1 MFNWFEQR
9 RARERQMFDF
19 MAGTHN
25 NIHAIRRTIEGGVS
39 ELGRGLIEL
48 AKIEN
53 ERLDR
58 LKKRG
63 ETGAILEER
72 EGSTCSTITDLQQ
85 RVARL
90 ELERPGVSS
99 LIPTEPVQYHAH
111 ANLEKRLATL
121 EQALWPTTVTTP
133 NTDAKQE

>member
-1 MFNWFEQR
+1 MNLIKWLLTLPTR
-9 RARERQMFDF
+9 DKVRD
-19 MAGTHN
+19 
-25 NIHAIRRTIEGGVS
+25 NIQIEMNQNIFAIAYSLHDLVDLGKRS
-39 ELGRGLIEL
+39 ETLG
-48 AKIEN
+48 AV
-53 ERLDR
+53 
-58 LKKRG
+58 
-63 ETGAILEER
+63 LEER

-90 ELERPGVSS
+90 ELERPGVSG

-133 NTDAKQE
+133 NTDVKQE

>member
-1 MFNWFEQR
+1 
-9 RARERQMFDF
+9 MFDF

-25 NIHAIRRTIEGGVS
+25 NIHAIRRTIENERLV
-39 ELGRGLIEL
+39 GRGLIEL

>member
-25 NIHAIRRTIEGGVS
+25 NIHAIRRAI
-39 ELGRGLIEL
+39 
-48 AKIEN
+48 

-58 LKKRG
+58 EKRG
-63 ETGAILEER
+63 ERLGAVLEER
-72 EGSTCSTITDLQQ
+72 ESGGYVGMSN
-85 RVARL
+85 
-90 ELERPGVSS
+90 
-99 LIPTEPVQYHAH
+99 LIHTEPVQYHTH
-111 ANLEKRLATL
+111 ANLEKRLKAL

-133 NTDAKQE
+133 NTDVKQE

>member
-1 MFNWFEQR
+1 MNLIKWLLTLPIRDNVRDKIQIEMNQ
-9 RARERQMFDF
+9 
-19 MAGTHN
+19 
-25 NIHAIRRTIEGGVS
+25 NIFAIAYSLHDLVDLGKRS
-39 ELGRGLIEL
+39 ETLG
-48 AKIEN
+48 AV
-53 ERLDR
+53 
-58 LKKRG
+58 
-63 ETGAILEER
+63 LEER

-133 NTDAKQE
+133 NTDVKQE